1 MPNLAVAANNPA
13 ATTSTSFRP
22 ITVPDVPSSLP
33 SLDLDRPMATSSSS
47 MLAVNGPNP
56 ARLELVNSQRLAVLA
71 RRGELIA
78 SKSVELINK
87 KRIHEERM
95 MDVVEFEARRM
106 DAYLAA
112 ADKRQHERDESE
124 KRAADRRKSEYLQ
137 FERSM
142 DEERQQ
148 QLERFE
154 HAKHAASQ
162 TTDALIRAAQMHNAH
177 AVDTNTHWQKL
188 RRREERARARN
199 AKQKVAEMEE
209 RLQQRAK
216 ESSDGIAAMR
226 LAKEEQRQRARDAME
241 SEKAARM
248 DATLR
253 EMAERA
259 EVAARARDKVASQR
273 ERQKKEREE
282 MAKLMA
288 MRQKALVESQ
298 KAHEKEELERAAQR
312 EKAQQQKITN
322 MLTARSEK
330 IRQGQELERQ
340 RLERQKELDRAV
352 KKKEREREQH
362 LLDKMSADKER
373 VYAKLREQAS
383 LMESQRRTDQYLKDL
398 KETVLK
404 EAAELT
410 P

>member
-112 ADKRQHERDESE
+112 ADRRQHERDESE

-177 AVDTNTHWQKL
+177 AVDTNTQWQKL